1 MKILESIFFGQLSGE
16 TLNNKYS
23 STLLSIEEDI
33 WSKFSVAALS
43 VEEKEKLYKAIDYNE
58 SVRVKYPTEVM
69 LLWCFIISLHPL
81 YVSNYCIPHLLYFQY
96 APLLFASSAPLPV
109 SLSWFFS
116 PHPLSLWY
124 SSSQPIF
131 SPRYLPYPC
140 FFTITT
146 SSYTMSYLLFHPSF
160 FSSPPSPFLSPPC
173 SSSSSSSTPSPL
185 PAPPPTSSLI
195 TSYKFLPLSFIF
207 STPSPPPTTSYP
219 FSYSSFPFYSF
230 FFLLVPPFFFSHLS
244 SFPFSHL
251 SSLFPLSPLLLFP
264 PPFVVSILVS
274 LFDPSIFE
282 TGNDLVIYVR
292 RNRKET
298 WKIITNFE
306 KYMYVLM
313 FTFFT
318 HVTLLDGLQF
328 IKSRITFNLDRC
340 TFELLDATNWWVTL
354 LSLLD
359 QYTFSLVNCLQP
371 VVPFVMSCFI
381 SVK

>member
-1 MKILESIFFGQLSGE
+1 M
-16 TLNNKYS
+16 
-23 STLLSIEEDI
+23 
-33 WSKFSVAALS
+33 
-43 VEEKEKLYKAIDYNE
+43 
-58 SVRVKYPTEVM
+58 KYPTEVM

-96 APLLFASSAPLPV
+96 APLLFPSSAPLPV

-124 SSSQPIF
+124 SSSQPIS
-131 SPRYLPYPC
+131 SPHYLPYPC
-140 FFTITT
+140 FFTIKT

-160 FSSPPSPFLSPPC
+160 FSSPPSPFLSPPSSF
-173 SSSSSSSTPSPL
+173 SSSSSIPSPL

-207 STPSPPPTTSYP
+207 STPSSPPPHYVLP
-219 FSYSSFPFYSF
+219 FLLLLIPLLFILLPPRSLLFFSLISPLSPFLT
-230 FFLLVPPFFFSHLS
+230 FLLVPSSSPSFISTPFCCLNLGLS
-244 SFPFSHL
+244 IW
-251 SSLFPLSPLLLFP
+251 
-264 PPFVVSILVS
+264 SINLR
-274 LFDPSIFE
+274 
-282 TGNDLVIYVR
+282 NDLVIYVR

-313 FTFFT
+313 FTCFT

-371 VVPFVMSCFI
+371 VIPFVMSCFI

>member
-1 MKILESIFFGQLSGE
+1 
-16 TLNNKYS
+16 
-23 STLLSIEEDI
+23 
-33 WSKFSVAALS
+33 
-43 VEEKEKLYKAIDYNE
+43 
-58 SVRVKYPTEVM
+58 M

-195 TSYKFLPLSFIF
+195 TSYKFLSLSFIF

-219 FSYSSFPFYSF
+219 SSYSSFPFYSF
-230 FFLLVPPFFFSHLS
+230 FFLLVLPFFFSNLS

-251 SSLFPLSPLLLFP
+251 SSRSLFLPFFYFHPLLL
-264 PPFVVSILVS
+264 SQSWS
-274 LFDPSIFE
+274 LYLIHQSS
-282 TGNDLVIYVR
+282 
-292 RNRKET
+292 K
-298 WKIITNFE
+298 
-306 KYMYVLM
+306 
-313 FTFFT
+313 
-318 HVTLLDGLQF
+318 
-328 IKSRITFNLDRC
+328 
-340 TFELLDATNWWVTL
+340 
-354 LSLLD
+354 
-359 QYTFSLVNCLQP
+359 P
-371 VVPFVMSCFI
+371 VMI
-381 SVK
+381 